1 MDYEWDVF
9 LSYLHERPSG
19 PWVNDHL
26 LPYLIPQL
34 GNALNQKARVFYDR
48 TGIHSGQKWPARLK
62 QTLCRS
68 RCLVGIW
75 SPLYFHSEWCLSE
88 CAVMLHRESQ
98 LGYAYE
104 TVTALIGNNL
114 EHAELLLAN
123 RDEFVQTARST
134 GRIPKVPLRESQWE
148 CVLLIGVG
156 SGSLRVVSEQ
166 SGTKVK
172 EQGEVLQRYHSTVS
186 ENSREEGG
194 VLVES
199 DGQSFLFAFPQ
210 PEKAL
215 RCALSIQESMA
226 VKRPI
231 SGPSGVLSARMAVH
245 ASDEGN
251 GSTAKMRILRNVA
264 SLIASKA
271 RDGEILVSDQARKL
285 QTEPVQGV
293 EFEAQIEPVELPSA
307 REPELM
313 KVFKAVRIVT
323 VELTDDELEA
333 LRGQDP
339 ETRGGGGFQALLVA
353 LQERIKG
360 KRRLELTISDRERI
374 ARYAHDYRSG
384 GWQGRLRKIFGRTL
398 GTNLGREGA
407 SS

>member
-1 MDYEWDVF
+1 
-9 LSYLHERPSG
+9 
-19 PWVNDHL
+19 
-26 LPYLIPQL
+26 
-34 GNALNQKARVFYDR
+34 
-48 TGIHSGQKWPARLK
+48 
-62 QTLCRS
+62 
-68 RCLVGIW
+68 
-75 SPLYFHSEWCLSE
+75 
-88 CAVMLHRESQ
+88 
-98 LGYAYE
+98 
-104 TVTALIGNNL
+104 
-114 EHAELLLAN
+114 
-123 RDEFVQTARST
+123 
-134 GRIPKVPLRESQWE
+134 
-148 CVLLIGVG
+148 
-156 SGSLRVVSEQ
+156 
-166 SGTKVK
+166 
-172 EQGEVLQRYHSTVS
+172 
-186 ENSREEGG
+186 
-194 VLVES
+194 
-199 DGQSFLFAFPQ
+199 
-210 PEKAL
+210 
-215 RCALSIQESMA
+215 
-226 VKRPI
+226 
-231 SGPSGVLSARMAVH
+231 MAVH
-245 ASDEGN
+245 ASDEGT